1 MTIRTKRTLLQA
13 ATAVAAVCTAAAILL
28 PAAGMA

>member
-1 MTIRTKRTLLQA
+1 MKIRTRQALLQT

-28 PAAGMA
+28 PAVGMA